1 MLALVQ
7 LQLKETNVMF
17 TNDSR
22 FALVPASVK
31 SAITSA
37 LQANEETFVLR
48 DVYEWLGFSQYGHC
62 KRAFDNCEFS
72 EDLDFTR
79 VSRIG
84 KSGNWTR
91 DIEEIQMTADCFKA
105 FAMQVRTE
113 RGKQVR
119 LYYIECE
126 RQLKSIVQEQQ
137 QLKPASLKDSDV
149 VELAFEALGRIR
161 NLHKSNAPGL
171 EQLFFTYTDER
182 ALPPEHKTAK
192 EIAGDRIHKNYLSA
206 FGRYLT
212 GLYVEL
218 HRTEPPKK
226 LEDGRMVNSYP
237 YTLWN
242 AIDTYMNRR

>member
-1 MLALVQ
+1 
-7 LQLKETNVMF
+7 MF

-31 SAITSA
+31 TAITNA

-48 DVYEWLGFSQYGHC
+48 DVYEWLGYSTYQHAQT
-62 KRAFDNCEFS
+62 AFDNCGFAET
-72 EDLDFTR
+72 LDFTIVTEKR
-79 VSRIG
+79 KNGFGFREV
-84 KSGNWTR
+84 K
-91 DIEEIQMTADCFKA
+91 DICMTADCFKA
-105 FAMQVRTE
+105 FAMQARTE

-126 RQLKSIVQEQQ
+126 RQLKSIVQEQ

-218 HRTEPPKK
+218 HRSEPPKK

-242 AIDTYMNRR
+242 AIDTYANR

>member
-1 MLALVQ
+1 
-7 LQLKETNVMF
+7 MF

-31 SAITSA
+31 TAITNA

-48 DVYEWLGFSQYGHC
+48 DVYEWLGYTRYDSAVD
-62 KRAFDNCEFS
+62 AFNNCGFS
-72 EDLDFTR
+72 EGL
-79 VSRIG
+79 
-84 KSGNWTR
+84 
-91 DIEEIQMTADCFKA
+91 EYEIQFRSLPGNSGGRQRKDYRLTADCFKA
-105 FAMQVRTE
+105 FAMQARTE

-137 QLKPASLKDSDV
+137 LKPATLKDADV

-192 EIAGDRIHKNYLSA
+192 EIAGDRISSNYLSS

-212 GLYVEL
+212 SLYVEL

-242 AIDTYMNRR
+242 AIDTYANR